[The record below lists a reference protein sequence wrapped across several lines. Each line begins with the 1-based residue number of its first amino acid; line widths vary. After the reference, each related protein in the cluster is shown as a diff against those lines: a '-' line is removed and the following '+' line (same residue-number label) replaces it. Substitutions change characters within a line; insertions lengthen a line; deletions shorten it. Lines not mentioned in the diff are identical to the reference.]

1 MRIEQELQLENELEI
16 VEQHEEHVENNDVE
30 IADGVNGQEVLP
42 EGNEDLLEQTHV
54 AVGEDLTTIILNENN
69 QPIGPTKED
78 VSKFSSILGSVTS
91 NSNLAPIKFHDW
103 TMVDPKEEI
112 WHYVK
117 VEQVFGSICF
127 KDQLKRRYYDPY
139 GDKDE
144 RITHCP
150 DNIPED

>member
-54 AVGEDLTTIILNENN
+54 AVG
-69 QPIGPTKED
+69 
-78 VSKFSSILGSVTS
+78 
-91 NSNLAPIKFHDW
+91 
-103 TMVDPKEEI
+103 
-112 WHYVK
+112 
-117 VEQVFGSICF
+117 
-127 KDQLKRRYYDPY
+127 DQLKRRYYDPY

-150 DNIPED
+150 DNILED